1 MNNLIYVNLHST
13 GYLKKYF
20 SSPLIL
26 ITAII
31 SILFS
36 PSTVSL
42 IVSIGIIILFATA
55 RSKTKLFNPDS
66 GLSFLKIASLISTVI
81 VGFVTLSILL
91 LSLYCTFL
99 FTFQHT
105 AERIENTLE
114 KRNLLIILYFVFGK
128 FAGNTLIYLSLS
140 IFSSNT
146 QKTIA
151 SPYLNK
157 KGTTLFIIGAALS
170 LIISILLPLYTYFV
184 YKELFHA
191 LVLAF
196 FYLFYNCTNS
206 EILIFEFIFAVASS
220 VFLSVPPVFM
230 LINGIRYRRFANK
243 ANADVPETI
252 PYNAS
257 VKYCSACGTRQACNN
272 QYCSNCGKRL

>member
-1 MNNLIYVNLHST
+1 MNNLMYVNLHST

-55 RSKTKLFNPDS
+55 RSKTKLFNPNS
-66 GLSFLKIASLISTVI
+66 CLSFLKIVSLISTI
-81 VGFVTLSILL
+81 MVGFVTLAILL
-91 LSLYCTFL
+91 LSLYCSFS
-99 FTFQHT
+99 FIFQHT
-105 AERIENTLE
+105 SESIEDTLE

-128 FAGNTLIYLSLS
+128 FVGNTLIYLSLY
-140 IFSSNT
+140 IYSSNT
-146 QKTIA
+146 QNTLA
-151 SPYLNK
+151 SPYINK
-157 KGTTLFIIGAALS
+157 KGTTLLIIGAALG
-170 LIISILLPLYTYFV
+170 LIVSVSLPLYTFFFFR
-184 YKELFHA
+184 EFFHA
-191 LVLAF
+191 FVLIF
-196 FYLFYNCTNS
+196 FFIFYNLSNT
-206 EILIFEFIFAVASS
+206 EIITLEFIFAVAYS

-230 LINGIRYRRFANK
+230 LINGIRYRRLANK

-252 PYNAS
+252 PYNTS
-257 VKYCSACGTRQACNN
+257 VKYCSVCGTRQACNN

>member
-26 ITAII
+26 ITAIL

-55 RSKTKLFNPDS
+55 RSKTKLFNPNS
-66 GLSFLKIASLISTVI
+66 CLSFLKIVSLISTII
-81 VGFVTLSILL
+81 VGFVTLAILL
-91 LSLYCTFL
+91 LSLYCTFS
-99 FTFQHT
+99 FTFQHI
-105 AERIENTLE
+105 AESIEDTLE

-128 FAGNTLIYLSLS
+128 FVGNTLIYLSLY
-140 IFSSNT
+140 IYSSNT
-146 QKTIA
+146 QKTLA
-151 SPYLNK
+151 SPYINK
-157 KGTTLFIIGAALS
+157 KGTTLLIIGAALS
-170 LIISILLPLYTYFV
+170 LIVSVSLPLYTFFFFR
-184 YKELFHA
+184 EFFHA
-191 LVLAF
+191 FVLIF
-196 FYLFYNCTNS
+196 FFIFYNLSNT
-206 EILIFEFIFAVASS
+206 EIITLEFIFAVAYS

-252 PYNAS
+252 PYNTS
-257 VKYCSACGTRQACNN
+257 VKYCSSCGTRQACNN